1 MAPICIATASTR
13 SSVGQTHEVMERHGR
28 VPGREDVDDRHIG
41 VRKHAVLWTAMA
53 GHDED
58 LHMLRPGTFAL
69 TALLA
74 GLSAVGPLTTDM
86 YLPSLPDIARQL
98 DASTAQVQL
107 TISAYLIGFAVGQ
120 IFYGPVSDRHGR
132 KPVLLAA
139 IALYCVA
146 SLACALSTSIEMLII
161 ARAVQAL
168 GGCGGIVLTRAI
180 VRDIYSGSRA
190 GRELSMIAAVMALA
204 PVLAP
209 IAGGVLQT
217 AFGWRSVFFTLVA
230 AGIAGVAIVWTVLPE
245 TLKMRAAEPV
255 SASSMLRS
263 YRIVARNPAY
273 LAYLGIT
280 SASYAGLFAW
290 ISGSAFVLQ
299 DLYGLAPF
307 DFGLAFALGSIGY
320 MTGSA
325 IAARLVIRLG
335 LDGVLGLGGCACAA
349 GGLALVAAVAF
360 GLTSSMSL
368 VLPMAIYL
376 AGLGMVLPQGIAG
389 AMTPFPERAGAASSL
404 FGFLQQTA
412 AALCGAAVGWFLG
425 QSAWPLA
432 LGVAT
437 MGLATFGLW
446 LATRGLRAR
455 AARH

>member
-1 MAPICIATASTR
+1 
-13 SSVGQTHEVMERHGR
+13 
-28 VPGREDVDDRHIG
+28 
-41 VRKHAVLWTAMA
+41 
-53 GHDED
+53 
-58 LHMLRPGTFAL
+58 MLRPGTFAL

-86 YLPSLPDIARQL
+86 YLPSLPDIARL
-98 DASTAQVQL
+98 LGASSAQVQL
-107 TISAYLIGFAVGQ
+107 TVSAYLIGFAAGQ
-120 IFYGPVSDRHGR
+120 IIYGPVSDRHGR
-132 KPVLLAA
+132 KPVLIGA
-139 IALYCVA
+139 IALYCAA
-146 SLACALSTSIEMLII
+146 SLACALSTSIEMLIV
-161 ARAVQAL
+161 ARSFQAL
-168 GGCGGIVLTRAI
+168 GGSGGIVLTRAI
-180 VRDIYSGSRA
+180 VRDIYSGAHA
-190 GRELSMIAAVMALA
+190 GRELSVIGSVMALA

-209 IAGGVLQT
+209 ILGGLIQT
-217 AFGWRSVFFTLVA
+217 AFGWRVTFLALVGAGFAGA
-230 AGIAGVAIVWTVLPE
+230 AVVWALLPE
-245 TLKMRAAEPV
+245 TLNNRAAEPV
-255 SASSMLRS
+255 SLPSMLRS
-263 YRIVARNPAY
+263 YRIVGRNPAY
-273 LAYLGIT
+273 LAYLSIT

-307 DFGLAFALGSIGY
+307 DFGVAFALGSVGY
-320 MTGSA
+320 MIGSA

-349 GGLALVAAVAF
+349 GGLAMVAAVAS
-360 GLTSSMSL
+360 GLTSSISL
-368 VLPMAIYL
+368 VLPMAVYL

-412 AALCGAAVGWFLG
+412 AAVCGAAVGWFLG

-437 MGLATFGLW
+437 MGFATFGLW

-455 AARH
+455 AAKH

>member
-1 MAPICIATASTR
+1 
-13 SSVGQTHEVMERHGR
+13 
-28 VPGREDVDDRHIG
+28 
-41 VRKHAVLWTAMA
+41 
-53 GHDED
+53 
-58 LHMLRPGTFAL
+58 MLRPGTFAL

-98 DASTAQVQL
+98 GASSAQVQL
-107 TISAYLIGFAVGQ
+107 TISAYLIGFAAGQ
-120 IFYGPVSDRHGR
+120 IIYGPVSDRHGR
-132 KPVLLAA
+132 KPVLIAA
-139 IALYCVA
+139 IALYSVA
-146 SLACALSTSIEMLII
+146 SLACALSTSIEMLIV
-161 ARAVQAL
+161 ARAFQAL
-168 GGCGGIVLTRAI
+168 GGSGGIVLTRAI
-180 VRDIYSGSRA
+180 VRDIYSGAHA
-190 GRELSMIAAVMALA
+190 GRELSVIGSVMALA

-209 IAGGVLQT
+209 VLGGLIQT
-217 AFGWRSVFFTLVA
+217 GFGWRMTFLALVGAGCAGA
-230 AGIAGVAIVWTVLPE
+230 AVVWALLPE
-245 TLKMRAAEPV
+245 TLNNRSAEPV
-255 SASSMLRS
+255 SLPSMLRS
-263 YRIVARNPAY
+263 YRIIGRNQAY
-273 LAYLGIT
+273 LAYLSIT

-307 DFGLAFALGSIGY
+307 DFGVAFALGSVGY
-320 MTGSA
+320 MAGSA

-349 GGLALVAAVAF
+349 GGLAMIGAV
-360 GLTSSMSL
+360 GLGFVSSMSL
-368 VLPMAIYL
+368 VLPMAVYL

-412 AALCGAAVGWFLG
+412 AAVCGAAVGWFLG

-437 MGLATFGLW
+437 MGFATLGLW

-455 AARH
+455 APKH